1 MKTRN
6 YIHIAYCLILCTVA
20 ASCSTTKNLPEGETL
35 YTGIKKTVIANEDKT
50 LAGTNTLEEVNAALA
65 CPPNNALLGS
75 SSIRIPFPM
84 GLWIYNDFVKY
95 KKGLGKWIFNKLA
108 AKPVLISTVNPELR
122 TKIATNLLHDYG
134 YFNGTVGYEVIPT
147 KKRQAKINY
156 TIDMQNPYLLDSVMY
171 PGYSIKADSL
181 IRATWNERLLRKGD
195 NFSVV
200 SLEAERQRLSSL
212 FRNHGF
218 FYFRPEFINFRA
230 DTLQAPGKVS
240 LKVIPKPGLP
250 PSAVRQWYLGN
261 SSVYI
266 TGYKG
271 NVPTD
276 SVEYKGIKIFYSGK
290 RPSVRPAVIYHRF
303 HFEKG
308 DLYSQ
313 QKQMDT
319 QEGLNRLGIFRF
331 AEMQYTPRDTASTCN
346 VLDLTINTALDLP
359 LEGELELNVTTKSN
373 DLTGPG
379 AIFSV
384 SKHNFFRGGETFSV
398 KLKGSYEW
406 QTNSEDKSSA
416 LNSYELGAEAA
427 LDFPRVVF
435 PWVGK
440 RVFNY
445 PATTTFKLYA
455 DQLNRP
461 KFFKILAFGG
471 NATYNFQPTQ
481 TSKHAITP
489 LKLTFNLLQHRTT
502 RFDSIVQDNRSLEL
516 SLANQF
522 IPAMSYTY
530 TYDDAP
536 ITTKRNHL
544 WWETSV
550 TSAGNI
556 TSAIYAAFGKS
567 FKEKRKNLM
576 GNPFA
581 QFMKLTSEIRYN
593 IKLNS
598 KQNLAMRLMGG
609 VLASYGNAEMNSAPY
624 SEQFYIGGANSI
636 RAFTARG
643 VGPGSYHPAQENKYS
658 YIDQTGNLKLEANI
672 EYRFNILGDLYG
684 ATFLDAGNVW
694 LLKEDPARPGGVIT
708 GKNFL
713 KEVALGTGVGLR
725 YDLTFLVLRLD
736 MGIALHDP
744 WETGKKGYYNI
755 PRFKDGIGIHLAIGY
770 PF

>member
-6 YIHIAYCLILCTVA
+6 YIHIAYCLILCIVA
-20 ASCSTTKNLPEGETL
+20 ASCSTTKNLPQGETL
-35 YTGIKKTVIANEDKT
+35 YTGIKKTVIINEDKT
-50 LAGTNTLEEVNAALA
+50 TAGENTLEEVNAALA

-95 KKGLGKWIFNKLA
+95 EKGLGKWIFNKLA

-122 TKIATNLLHDYG
+122 TKIAANLLHDYG
-134 YFNGTVGYEVIPT
+134 YFNGTVGYEVVPT

-156 TIDMQNPYLLDSVMY
+156 TIDMKNPYLLDSIMY
-171 PGYSIKADSL
+171 PGYSARADSL
-181 IRATWNERLLRKGD
+181 IHATWDERLLRKGD

-200 SLEAERQRLSSL
+200 TLEAERQRLSSL

-240 LKVIPKPGLP
+240 LQVTPKPGLP
-250 PSAVRQWYLGN
+250 ASAVRQWYLGDR
-261 SSVYI
+261 SVYI
-266 TGYKG
+266 TGYNG
-271 NVPTD
+271 APPTD
-276 SVEYKGIKIFYSGK
+276 SIRYRGINIFYSGK
-290 RPSVRPAVIYHRF
+290 RPSVRPSVIYSRF
-303 HFEKG
+303 RFRKG

-313 QKQMDT
+313 QKQMET

-331 AEMQYTPRDTASTCN
+331 AEMQYTPRDTSSTCN
-346 VLDLTINTALDLP
+346 ILDLNINTALDLP

-384 SKHNFFRGGETFSV
+384 SKNNFFRGGETFSV

-416 LNSYELGAEAA
+416 LNSYELGAEAS

-435 PWVGK
+435 PWLGR
-440 RVFNY
+440 RVLRY

-471 NATYNFQPTQ
+471 NATYNFQPTP
-481 TSKHAITP
+481 TSRHSITP
-489 LKLTFNLLQHRTT
+489 LKLTFNLLQHRTA
-502 RFDSIVQDNRSLEL
+502 RYDSIVKDNRSLEL
-516 SLANQF
+516 SLQNQF

-536 ITTKRNHL
+536 IASKRNHV

-556 TSAIYAAFGKS
+556 TSMIYAAFGKS

-694 LLKEDPARPGGVIT
+694 LLKEDPARPGGAIN

>member
-122 TKIATNLLHDYG
+122 TKIAANLLHDYG

-181 IRATWNERLLRKGD
+181 IHATWNERLLRKGD

-271 NVPTD
+271 NAPTD

-481 TSKHAITP
+481 TSRHAITP